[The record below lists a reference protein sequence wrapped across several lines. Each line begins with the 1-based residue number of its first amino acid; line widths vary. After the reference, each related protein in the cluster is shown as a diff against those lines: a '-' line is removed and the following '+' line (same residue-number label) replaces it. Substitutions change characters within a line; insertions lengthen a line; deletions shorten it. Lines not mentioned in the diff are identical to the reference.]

1 MIASTPAELREAL
14 RAWPVADLRQA
25 IRAALPELDA
35 GMEAV
40 IADWLARD
48 GPEPALPPEWHQC
61 WAIWTALQRWAQ

>member
-48 GPEPALPPEWHQC
+48 GPEAGPPLGAEQVA
-61 WAIWTALQRWAQ
+61 AIWRALYQRAQ